1 MKRFYT
7 LILITTAFLVG
18 CASVPVVEKKPV
30 KPLAIVEKKVPVKVE
45 KTVFYPVKETSY
57 YADGEVDE
65 VTLYT
70 YDNKKIHLLK
80 KEVFDNDAVLQGMES
95 YEYSG
100 NMAIRSNW
108 YAKNKELQGY
118 HKFYYNKANELITD
132 EFYDA
137 KDNLQSKSEYEWV
150 NSNKTVWKVYDGSG
164 TLLSTTQYEY
174 RNRLNVRINNS
185 DPGGKHQDYFILD
198 HDKGGHVIKETHFSN
213 ADKVLDATVYKYKNG
228 YLSEKNILRGNG
240 SVKVKI
246 VYSNDKDGNPTEI
259 IYMDSGNNVNE
270 RIEKE
275 YNSRVETSY
284 VTK

>member
-1 MKRFYT
+1 MKRIYT
-7 LILITTAFLVG
+7 LILITTAFFVG

-30 KPLAIVEKKVPVKVE
+30 KPLVAVEKKVPVKVE

-70 YDNKKIHLLK
+70 YDDKKAHLLK
-80 KEVFDNDAVLQGMES
+80 KEVFDNDGVLQGMET
-95 YEYSG
+95 YEYSE
-100 NMAIRSNW
+100 NMVIRSNW
-108 YAKNKELQGY
+108 YTKNKELQGY

-137 KDNLQSKSEYEWV
+137 KDNLQSKSEYTWV
-150 NSNKTVWKVYDGSG
+150 NGNKTAWKVYDGAG

-174 RNRLNVRINNS
+174 KSGLNIRINNL
-185 DPGGKHQDYFILD
+185 DPGGNNQDYFILD
-198 HDKGGHVIKETHFSN
+198 YDKDGHVMKETHFSN
-213 ADKVLDATVYKYKNG
+213 TDKVLDATVYNYKNG
-228 YLSEKNILRGNG
+228 YLSEKDILRGNG

-259 IYMDSGNNVNE
+259 TYMDSGNNVNE
-270 RIEKE
+270 RVEKE
-275 YNSRVETSY
+275 YDSRMETSY